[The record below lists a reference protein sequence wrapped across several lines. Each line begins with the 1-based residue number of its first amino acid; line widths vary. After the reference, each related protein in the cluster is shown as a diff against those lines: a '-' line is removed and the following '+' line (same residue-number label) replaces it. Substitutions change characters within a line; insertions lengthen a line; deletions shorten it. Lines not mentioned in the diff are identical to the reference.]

1 MEQLSIIVLFIS
13 ILVWLIPAG
22 IQEYRNGKVSKKE

>member
-22 IQEYRNGKVSKKE
+22 IQEYRNGKSSKEK